1 MIVIVINFL
10 KNILGSKKREIGGG
24 DALDINY
31 TFDKREEVRTSY
43 QAMSIAAVYRC
54 VKLLSDSVAQ
64 LPLRYMKN
72 VGGIYVEEKTERNL
86 HYFLTVQP
94 CRSMS
99 AFDMW
104 AYVTQCL
111 LLEGNAYIIP
121 YRING
126 DIVALL
132 PVSPRSV
139 AHDTVND
146 TYNVYDANVGVNGK
160 FQEWEVI
167 HFKNISY
174 DGKVGVGVIESARR
188 SFEIAANGDEES
200 LNQMSNGGAVRGII
214 SNPTGTVGFGD
225 YADKELESLA
235 QKVDSRFRTGRSR
248 IVMIPGNAQFTALSL
263 SAADQQF
270 LQSRQFTVKDICRF
284 FGVNPSFVFE
294 ESGANYKSAEM
305 ANVAFLSNT
314 LNPLLRRIENEM
326 NRKLVPQS
334 LCCARR
340 FEFDREELYACD
352 LASRVQYQTQ
362 TIGAGIRTI
371 NEWRRKENM
380 PAVEGGDTPVIS
392 ANYKSLQNLIN
403 ENTNTNNNNGEKQ

>member
-1 MIVIVINFL
+1 M
-10 KNILGSKKREIGGG
+10 
-24 DALDINY
+24 
-31 TFDKREEVRTSY
+31 
-43 QAMSIAAVYRC
+43 
-54 VKLLSDSVAQ
+54 
-64 LPLRYMKN
+64 
-72 VGGIYVEEKTERNL
+72 
-86 HYFLTVQP
+86 
-94 CRSMS
+94 
-99 AFDMW
+99 
-104 AYVTQCL
+104 
-111 LLEGNAYIIP
+111 
-121 YRING
+121 
-126 DIVALL
+126 
-132 PVSPRSV
+132 
-139 AHDTVND
+139 
-146 TYNVYDANVGVNGK
+146 
-160 FQEWEVI
+160 I

>member
-1 MIVIVINFL
+1 MLNFI
-10 KNILGSKKREIGGG
+10 KNIFTKRQRETADGS
-24 DALDINY
+24 LDIDFS
-31 TFDKREEVRTSY
+31 FDKRETVTSSN

-64 LPLRYMKN
+64 LPLRYMKRS
-72 VGGIYVEEKTERNL
+72 GGIYVEEVMERNL

-104 AYVTQCL
+104 AYLTQCL
-111 LLEGNAYIIP
+111 LLDGNAYIVP
-121 YRING
+121 FRING
-126 DIVALL
+126 EIVAML
-132 PVSPRSV
+132 PVNPRSV

-146 TYNVYDANVGVNGK
+146 TYNIYDANVGVSGK
-160 FQEWEVI
+160 FYEWEVI
-167 HFKNISY
+167 HFKNVSY
-174 DGKVGVGVIESARR
+174 DGKVGIGVIESARR
-188 SFEIAANGDEES
+188 SFEIAANGDEEA

-214 SNPTGTVGFGD
+214 SNPSGVQGFGD
-225 YADKELESLA
+225 YADKELENLA
-235 QKVDSRFRTGRSR
+235 QKVDSRFRSGRSR
-248 IVMIPGNAQFTALSL
+248 IVMIPGAAQFSPLTL

-270 LQSRQFTVKDICRF
+270 LQSRQFTTKDICRF

-294 ESGANYKSAEM
+294 DTSNNYKSAEM

-326 NRKLVPQS
+326 NRKLIPQS
-334 LCCARR
+334 LCCARK

-352 LASRVQYQTQ
+352 LESRVRYQTQ

-371 NEWRRKENM
+371 NEWRKKENM
-380 PAVEGGDTPVIS
+380 PALDGGDTAIVS
-392 ANYKSLQNLIN
+392 ANYKSLQALIN
-403 ENTNTNNNNGEKQ
+403 ENNNKNTDNENGEN

>member
-1 MIVIVINFL
+1 MLNFI
-10 KNILGSKKREIGGG
+10 KNIFTKSQRETADGS
-24 DALDINY
+24 LDIDVS
-31 TFDKREEVRTSY
+31 FDKREEVRTPY
-43 QAMSIAAVYRC
+43 DAMSIAAVYRC

-64 LPLRYMKN
+64 LPLRYMKRSGN
-72 VGGIYVEEKTERNL
+72 IYVEEKMERNL

-104 AYVTQCL
+104 AYLVQCL
-111 LLEGNAYIIP
+111 LLNGNAYIIP

-126 DIVALL
+126 EIVAML
-132 PVSPRSV
+132 PVSPLSV
-139 AHDTVND
+139 AHDTTND
-146 TYNVYDANVGVNGK
+146 VYNVYDANVGVSGK
-160 FQEWEVI
+160 FHEWEVI

-214 SNPTGTVGFGD
+214 SNPTQVHGFGD
-225 YADKELESLA
+225 YADEELEKLA
-235 QKVDSRFRTGRSR
+235 KKVDSRFRTGRSR
-248 IVMIPGNAQFTALSL
+248 IVMIPGAAQFSPLSL

-294 ESGANYKSAEM
+294 DTSNNYKSAEM

-326 NRKLVPQS
+326 NRKLIPQS
-334 LCCARR
+334 LCCARK

-352 LASRVQYQTQ
+352 LASRVQYQAQ
-362 TIGAGIRTI
+362 TIGAGLRTI
-371 NEWRRKENM
+371 NEWRKKENM
-380 PAVEGGDTPVIS
+380 PAVDGGDTPMAS
-392 ANYKSLQNLIN
+392 ANLKSLQTLIN
-403 ENTNTNNNNGEKQ
+403 ENNNNNNNEENGQG

>member
-1 MIVIVINFL
+1 MLNFI
-10 KNILGSKKREIGGG
+10 KNIFTKRQRETGDGSLDIDFSLEKRETI
-24 DALDINY
+24 
-31 TFDKREEVRTSY
+31 TSSN

-64 LPLRYMKN
+64 LPLRYMKRS
-72 VGGIYVEEKTERNL
+72 GDIYVEELMERNL

-111 LLEGNAYIIP
+111 LLDGNAYIVP
-121 YRING
+121 FRING
-126 DIVALL
+126 EIVAML
-132 PVSPRSV
+132 PVNPRSV
-139 AHDTVND
+139 VHDTNND
-146 TYNVYDANVGVNGK
+146 TYNIYDTNVGVSGK
-160 FQEWEVI
+160 FYEWEII
-167 HFKNISY
+167 HFKNVSY
-174 DGKVGVGVIESARR
+174 DGKVGIGVIESARR
-188 SFEIAANGDEES
+188 SFEIAANGDEEA

-214 SNPTGTVGFGD
+214 SNPSGVQGFGD
-225 YADKELESLA
+225 YADKELENLA
-235 QKVDSRFRTGRSR
+235 QKVDSRFRSGRSR
-248 IVMIPGNAQFTALSL
+248 IVMIPGAAQFSPLTL

-270 LQSRQFTVKDICRF
+270 LQSRQFTTKDICRF

-294 ESGANYKSAEM
+294 ETSNNYKSAEM

-326 NRKLVPQS
+326 NRKLIPQS
-334 LCCARR
+334 LCCARK

-352 LASRVQYQTQ
+352 LESRVRYQTQ

-371 NEWRRKENM
+371 NEWRKKENM
-380 PAVEGGDTPVIS
+380 PALDGGDTAIVS
-392 ANYKSLQNLIN
+392 ANYKSLQALIN
-403 ENTNTNNNNGEKQ
+403 ENNTNTNENGEK

>member
-1 MIVIVINFL
+1 MLNFI
-10 KNILGSKKREIGGG
+10 KNIFTKRQRETADGSLDIDFSLEKRETI
-24 DALDINY
+24 
-31 TFDKREEVRTSY
+31 TSSN

-64 LPLRYMKN
+64 LPLRYMKRS
-72 VGGIYVEEKTERNL
+72 GDIYVEEVMERNL

-111 LLEGNAYIIP
+111 LLDGNAYIVP
-121 YRING
+121 FRING
-126 DIVALL
+126 EIVAML
-132 PVSPRSV
+132 PVNPRSV
-139 AHDTVND
+139 VHDTNND
-146 TYNVYDANVGVNGK
+146 TYNIYDTNVGVSGK
-160 FQEWEVI
+160 FYEWEII
-167 HFKNISY
+167 HFKNVSY
-174 DGKVGVGVIESARR
+174 DGKVGIGVITSARR
-188 SFEIAANGDEES
+188 SFEIAANGDEEA

-214 SNPTGTVGFGD
+214 SNPSGVQGFGD
-225 YADKELESLA
+225 YADKELENLA
-235 QKVDSRFRTGRSR
+235 QKVDSRFRSGRSR
-248 IVMIPGNAQFTALSL
+248 IVMIPGAAQFSPLTL

-270 LQSRQFTVKDICRF
+270 LQSRQFTTKDICRF

-294 ESGANYKSAEM
+294 DTSNNYKSAEM

-326 NRKLVPQS
+326 NRKLIPQS
-334 LCCARR
+334 LCCARK

-352 LASRVQYQTQ
+352 LESRVRYQTQ

-371 NEWRRKENM
+371 NEWRKKENM
-380 PAVEGGDTPVIS
+380 SALDGGDTALVS
-392 ANYKSLQNLIN
+392 ANYKSLQALIN
-403 ENTNTNNNNGEKQ
+403 ENNTNTNENGEN